1 MQVLQR
7 ISLLTIIMLAIVEEK
22 VSKVSLRKQLVLVW
36 DDVLI
41 VLQLCSKVVF

>member
-1 MQVLQR
+1 MVIMQVLHR

-36 DDVLI
+36 DDILI
-41 VLQLCSKVVF
+41 VF

>member
-1 MQVLQR
+1 MVIMQVLQR

-36 DDVLI
+36 DDILI
-41 VLQLCSKVVF
+41 VF